1 MSDKRIFVDSN
12 VLLYLFDANK
22 DHSDFAKKL
31 LMEKKYF
38 ISTQVINENVNVCI
52 KKFKFPK
59 EKAFQHGQILLDRF
73 HICTIQDTTIKKAFE
88 VSRITNFS
96 YWDSLIVASA
106 IENKCDI
113 LYSEDMNPQIVESV
127 EIINPF
133 LIT

>member
-38 ISTQVINENVNVCI
+38 I
-52 KKFKFPK
+52 
-59 EKAFQHGQILLDRF
+59 
-73 HICTIQDTTIKKAFE
+73 KAFE

-106 IENKCDI
+106 MENKCDI